1 MVVGT
6 EDMERII
13 SESFWSNLREN
24 WLMRLNSF
32 LVPAFMDKFWK
43 LVMYCWNLLLVELSF
58 FLKDLCLSA
67 QS

>member
-13 SESFWSNLREN
+13 SESFWSNPREN
-24 WLMRLNSF
+24 WLMRLNSS

-43 LVMYCWNLLLVELSF
+43 SVMYC
-58 FLKDLCLSA
+58 
-67 QS
+67 